1 MIRKCNYNSLLP
13 CAATNF
19 ANSKNC
25 HLNNLKVENFIV
37 ANTSWNFKALVLPT
51 RLRESDVFSFRRS
64 LSRGLPDVALETLVD
79 RNLQKSQNLSKTSS
93 GNTLDKVGAVGSTRA
108 LKF

>member
-1 MIRKCNYNSLLP
+1 MDNLEKFFTCIQE
-13 CAATNF
+13 
-19 ANSKNC
+19 
-25 HLNNLKVENFIV
+25 LKVYEYGIEVFGNLLKKIGQNHILEFQSSI
-37 ANTSWNFKALVLPT
+37 VLPT

-64 LSRGLPDVALETLVD
+64 LSRGLPEVALETLVD

-93 GNTLDKVGAVGSTRA
+93 GNTLDKVGAVGSSKA